1 MIPLYLSI
9 FSSTII
15 FVLFKLFKKYQI
27 DTFQAIV
34 FNYFTA
40 AICGI
45 GLYHEEWSSKA
56 MESPSWIPFVFIS
69 AALFIGLFFLMG
81 ESTQENGVA
90 STSIAVKMSM
100 AISLLLIIIAYS
112 EKLTLLKVL
121 GICMAFIGVY
131 LVSIN
136 SQKNKINSNSKWMLV
151 FLFFGSGTLDFT
163 LNYVQNNELN
173 HLSSSLFSAFG
184 LGLAGVFGSVILLIN
199 VFRGKAKIKLQ
210 NIIAG
215 IVLGIPNY
223 FSIYLLMLSYHST
236 GWDDS
241 TVLAVTN
248 VGVVLVSAIIGFTF
262 FKENATKRKIFGLA
276 AAIISIL
283 ILSISN

>member
-15 FVLFKLFKKYQI
+15 FVLFKLFKKSQI

-81 ESTQENGVA
+81 KSTQENGVA

-136 SQKNKINSNSKWMLV
+136 SQKNKINSPRAI
-151 FLFFGSGTLDFT
+151 TIPPT
-163 LNYVQNNELN
+163 
-173 HLSSSLFSAFG
+173 
-184 LGLAGVFGSVILLIN
+184 
-199 VFRGKAKIKLQ
+199 
-210 NIIAG
+210 II
-215 IVLGIPNY
+215 
-223 FSIYLLMLSYHST
+223 
-236 GWDDS
+236 
-241 TVLAVTN
+241 
-248 VGVVLVSAIIGFTF
+248 
-262 FKENATKRKIFGLA
+262 ER
-276 AAIISIL
+276 
-283 ILSISN
+283 